1 MIRVAVDPDLA
12 REDVRA
18 ILDDRR
24 FRDDP
29 APRPFRGPLEW
40 LGDRLATVGGW
51 ISDVFDF
58 VPWFVWL
65 TIGIGAVAA
74 AVWWILRRVQHTRAA
89 RASTSRRAQGPDR
102 EDPAAL
108 ERAADDAERRGDYER
123 AVRLRF
129 RAGLLRLGDR
139 GAVEYRPSLTTSEA
153 RALVGSETFDQLA
166 GTFEEIAYGGVPAEP
181 PDAAEARANWPKVVK
196 ASRRL

>member
-1 MIRVAVDPDLA
+1 VILTAVDPDTA
-12 REDVRA
+12 RDDVRA
-18 ILDDRR
+18 ILGDRR

-40 LGDRLATVGGW
+40 IGDRVSSVGRW
-51 ISDVFDF
+51 IADVIDV

-65 TIGIGAVAA
+65 AVGLAAVGAVG
-74 AVWWILRRVQHTRAA
+74 VWISRRVQRA
-89 RASTSRRAQGPDR
+89 RAVAGRRSAHGQAPGR

-108 ERAADDAERRGDYER
+108 ERAADEAERRGELER

-139 GAVEYRPSLTTSEA
+139 GAIAYQPSLTTSEV
-153 RALVGSETFDQLA
+153 RRLLGSETFDQLA
-166 GTFEEIAYGGVPAEP
+166 STFDAIAYGGT
-181 PDAAEARANWPKVVK
+181 EARPRDVANAREQWPAVVHES
-196 ASRRL
+196 ARR